1 MSKQRA
7 KFRGH
12 AQGKGYQN
20 FDPGYAG
27 LSRQRERDSKE
38 ISDLKENLQ
47 DIKARDS
54 KQEAAIERANTI
66 TARSRDEAYS
76 FVEDRTY
83 QIRQDS
89 LQKNKR
95 QEEQNFQADQAKRSQ
110 ETKNLMSLL
119 DFSET
124 LYKSVMTV
132 KDKNWDATAEDS
144 YNYYMHNGGIPI
156 DRAQGTDIRENDG
169 YEQGEVIEEEANRLA
184 KNGVDP
190 RTVNWVRHK
199 NSAAEY
205 GKLKAIA
212 MQAGY
217 DFGDHAAGEIAK
229 SGLTDPNEIKAKLN
243 QIQIDYLK
251 QYGLYNPEKGMA
263 ISTDFLGPT
272 LGSMAKARNAIVSK
286 YEGLKL
292 QTDSQKYT
300 EDWAVQFYTHK
311 SVDSFNKLFNVK
323 SVEYD
328 KNGKLYGR
336 NPEQFLNT
344 YLGDV
349 TQITDEEF
357 ERIAAGLTSDGI
369 PWEKRFPRIFDELRE
384 KRQDDEAED
393 YRREKNKR
401 TVANARLVD
410 DTVEHFLTKDDF
422 SDEELEKAISQLKLS
437 GADTSKLQALQDHS
451 IEERRNKFWEDHF
464 GDLEKKGI
472 LRTSDVMRADVP
484 RDVRNTFL
492 PIAKQFDEYRKT
504 TGTSDEDLKKTFNAA
519 LRERIAAGSLTST
532 AHYSLGLAEGRA
544 VQLYN
549 EKLVHYSKNSDPK
562 AHENALNFVL
572 EQIQQKKGDFHVTEV
587 DLIDSL
593 FGEKAF
599 FSRFTPGDHKF
610 APQVANP
617 LDFDKTLEQLQTN
630 PDLIN
635 KKPLFDIEV
644 LQQQAENI
652 RRGQPITIPPLLY
665 ELSNANPE
673 RYGSA
678 LDMLQGQFKA
688 AKIDVDVGKDFRVE
702 WAGQTNDP
710 ATKKFL
716 QKIQTKQE
724 AILGFKLAAGGPR
737 QMNFMDPKIRSWM
750 VGTTKDG
757 ELQPGTAEY
766 NLNLMI
772 EASGDVL
779 NVETVSYKD
788 GVITANTAE
797 SLAFL
802 NNNYMDYG
810 LDRYYGH
817 DHKGF
822 GGFYYEYAGD
832 EPI

>member
-27 LSRQRERDSKE
+27 LSRQQERDSKE

-54 KQEAAIERANTI
+54 KQETEIERANTI
-66 TARSRDEAYS
+66 TAKSRDEAYS
-76 FVEDRTY
+76 FVEDSTY

-89 LQKNKR
+89 LEKNKR

-144 YNYYMHNGGIPI
+144 YNYYINNGGLPI
-156 DRAQGTDIRENDG
+156 ERLQATDIREDAG
-169 YEQGEVIEEEANRLA
+169 FQQGQEINRQADELQ

-199 NSAAEY
+199 NSAVDY
-205 GKLKAIA
+205 GFWKARA
-212 MQAGY
+212 VNAGNQY
-217 DFGDHAAGEIAK
+217 GDWISEEIVK
-229 SGLTDPNEIKAKLN
+229 SGLSDPYEIRAKLDEL
-243 QIQIDYLK
+243 QIEYLK
-251 QYGLYNPEKGMA
+251 QTGLYNPEKKMA
-263 ISTDFLGPT
+263 MSADFLGPT
-272 LGSMAKARNAIVSK
+272 LNAMAKSRNAVVSK
-286 YEGLKL
+286 YEGLDL
-292 QTDSQKYT
+292 QKKSQKLT
-300 EDWAVQFYTHK
+300 EKSAHEFYTHQTVE
-311 SVDSFNKLFNVK
+311 SLNNLFDTFSRELNEK
-323 SVEYD
+323 
-328 KNGKLYGR
+328 GKPRGR
-336 NPEQFLNT
+336 NPELFLKT
-344 YLGDV
+344 YLGDSSL
-349 TQITDEEF
+349 ISDEKYE
-357 ERIAAGLTSDGI
+357 ELMSGLTSDGMI
-369 PWEKRFPRIFDELRE
+369 WGDRHKVHVDAIGEERT
-384 KRQDDEAED
+384 DDSAQD
-393 YRREKNKR
+393 YRREKNKL
-401 TVANARLVD
+401 TIGNAKLVD

-422 SDEELEKAISQLKLS
+422 SDEELDQAISQLNLS

-464 GDLEKKGI
+464 EDLEKKGI

-484 RDVRNTFL
+484 RDVRKTFL
-492 PIAKQFDEYRKT
+492 PIAKQFDDYRKT

-572 EQIQQKKGDFHVTEV
+572 EQIQQNKGDFHVTEV

-593 FGEKAF
+593 FGDKAF
-599 FSRFTPGDHKF
+599 FSRFTPGDHEF

-702 WAGQTNDP
+702 WAGKTTDP

-724 AILGFKLAAGGPR
+724 AILGYKILTGGTR
-737 QMNFMDPKIRSWM
+737 DMNFMDPKIRSWM
-750 VGTTKDG
+750 AGTTKDG
-757 ELQPGTAEY
+757 EAQPGTAEY

-802 NNNYMDYG
+802 NDNYMDYG

-817 DHKGF
+817 DHNGF

>member
-7 KFRGH
+7 KFRGY

-27 LSRQRERDSKE
+27 LSRQQERDSRE
-38 ISDLKENLQ
+38 ISDLKENLR
-47 DIKARDS
+47 DVKARDS
-54 KQEAAIERANTI
+54 KQETAIDRANTI
-66 TARSRDEAYS
+66 TAQSRDAAYS

-83 QIRQDS
+83 QIKQRS
-89 LQKNKR
+89 LETNKR
-95 QEEQNFQADQAKRSQ
+95 QLEQNFRAEDAKIEQ
-110 ETKNLMSLL
+110 ELKNLMSLV

-124 LYKSVMTV
+124 AGKSIITV
-132 KDKNWDATAEDS
+132 KNKNWDATAEEA
-144 YNYYMHNGGIPI
+144 YNYYMNNGGLPI
-156 DRAQGTDIRENDG
+156 DRLQATDAREDD
-169 YEQGEVIEEEANRLA
+169 QFQVGELIEKKADELAANGA
-184 KNGVDP
+184 DP
-190 RTVNWVRHK
+190 KSVNWIRHK

-205 GKLKAIA
+205 GRLKALA
-212 MQAGY
+212 VQAGWR
-217 DFGDHAAGEIAK
+217 FGDHAAAEIAK
-229 SGLTDPNEIKAKLN
+229 SGLTKPNEIKAKLN
-243 QIQIDYLK
+243 EIQIDFLK
-251 QYGLYNPEKGMA
+251 ANGLYDPEKRMA
-263 ISTDFLGPT
+263 ISGDFMGPALGA
-272 LGSMAKARNAIVSK
+272 MAKSRNAIVNK
-286 YEGLKL
+286 YEGLKI

-300 EDWAVQFYTHK
+300 QDWAVQFYTHK
-311 SVDSFNKLFNVK
+311 SVDSFNKLFAVK

-328 KNGKLYGR
+328 KNLKLHGR
-336 NPEQFLNT
+336 NPEQFLKT

-349 TQITDEEF
+349 TQVRPEEF

-384 KRQDDEAED
+384 KRDDDEAED

-422 SDEELEKAISQLKLS
+422 SDEELDQAVSQLKLS

-464 GDLEKKGI
+464 EDLEKKGI

-484 RDVRNTFL
+484 RDVRKTFL
-492 PIAKQFDEYRKT
+492 PIAKQFDDYRKA
-504 TGTSDEDLKKTFNAA
+504 TGTSDKDLKQTFNAA
-519 LRERIAAGSLTST
+519 LRERIKAGSLTST

-562 AHENALNFVL
+562 AHENAMNFVL

-587 DLIDSL
+587 DAISSL
-593 FGEKAF
+593 FGDKAF
-599 FSRFTPGDHKF
+599 FSHFTPGDHKF

-702 WAGQTNDP
+702 WAGQTTDP

-724 AILGFKLAAGGPR
+724 AILGYKILTGGTR
-737 QMNFMDPKIRSWM
+737 DMNFMDPKIKSWM

-757 ELQPGTAEY
+757 EAQPGTAEY

-779 NVETVSYKD
+779 NSETVSLND

-797 SLAFL
+797 ALAFL

-817 DHKGF
+817 DYNGF

>member
-7 KFRGH
+7 KFRGY

-20 FDPGYAG
+20 FDPGYQG
-27 LSRQRERDSKE
+27 LSRQQERDNRE
-38 ISDLKENLQ
+38 ISDLKENLR
-47 DIKARDS
+47 DVKARDE
-54 KQEAAIERANTI
+54 KNETATDRANRI
-66 TARSRDEAYS
+66 TAQSRNEAYS
-76 FVEDRTY
+76 FVEDKTY
-83 QIRQDS
+83 AIKKES
-89 LQKNKR
+89 LETNKR
-95 QEEQNFQADQAKRSQ
+95 QEEQNWVAENAKIEQ
-110 ETKNLMSLL
+110 EHKNLMSLV

-124 LYKSVMTV
+124 LVNSAITV
-132 KDKNWDATAEDS
+132 KNKNWDATAEAA
-144 YNYYMHNGGIPI
+144 YNYYMNNGGLPI
-156 DRAQGTDIRENDG
+156 DRLQATDVREDD
-169 YEQGEVIEEEANRLA
+169 QFQVGELINQEADNLA
-184 KNGVDP
+184 ANGGSP
-190 RTVNWVRHK
+190 KAVNWIRHK

-205 GKLKAIA
+205 GRMKALA
-212 MQAGY
+212 VQAGNQ
-217 DFGDHAAGEIAK
+217 FGDYAASEIMK
-229 SGLTDPNEIKAKLN
+229 SGLTDPNQIKAKLN
-243 QIQIDYLK
+243 EIQINYLK
-251 QYGLYNPEKGMA
+251 ANGLYDPEKQMA
-263 ISTDFLGPT
+263 ISADFLGPT
-272 LGSMAKARNAIVSK
+272 LGAMAKSRNAIVSK

-292 QTDSQKYT
+292 QTDSQKFTQNFKEAFYVHKNT
-300 EDWAVQFYTHK
+300 ESLNNYFKY
-311 SVDSFNKLFNVK
+311 K
-323 SVEYD
+323 SVEYGP
-328 KNGKLYGR
+328 NGKMFGR
-336 NPEQFLNT
+336 NPRAVLNEL
-344 YLGDV
+344 LGDV
-349 TQITDEEF
+349 SLISHTEF
-357 ERIAAGLTSDGI
+357 DNIVAGPTSDGI
-369 PWEKRFPRIFDELRE
+369 PWETRFKGIIDELRE
-384 KRQDDEAED
+384 KRIDDETED

-401 TVANARLVD
+401 TVGNAKLVD
-410 DTVEHFLTKDDF
+410 DTVKHFLTKDDF
-422 SDEELEKAISQLKLS
+422 SDEELDQAVSQLKLS

-451 IEERRNKFWEDHF
+451 IEDRRNQFWEDHF
-464 GDLEKKGI
+464 EDLEKKGI
-472 LRTSDVMRADVP
+472 LRTSDVMRQDVP
-484 RDVRNTFL
+484 RDVRKTFL
-492 PIAKQFDEYRKT
+492 PIAKQFDEYRKA

-519 LRERIAAGSLTST
+519 LRERIKAGSLTST
-532 AHYSLGLAEGRA
+532 AHYSLGLAESRA

-572 EQIQQKKGDFHVTEV
+572 TQIQDKKGQFHVTEV
-587 DLIDSL
+587 DMIDSL
-593 FGEKAF
+593 FGDKAF
-599 FSRFTPGDHKF
+599 FSHFTPGDHKF

-673 RYGSA
+673 RYGTA

-702 WAGQTNDP
+702 WAGQTTDP

-724 AILGFKLAAGGPR
+724 AILGYKILTGGTR
-737 QMNFMDPKIRSWM
+737 DMNFMDPKVKSWM
-750 VGTTKDG
+750 AGTTKDG
-757 ELQPGTAEY
+757 EAQPGTAEY

-779 NVETVSYKD
+779 NVETVSLND

-802 NNNYMDYG
+802 NDNYMDYG
-810 LDRYYGH
+810 LDRYYGREH
-817 DHKGF
+817 DGF